1 MSIMPRRNESGALD
15 RGRGGTSR
23 NGLPRRRRVGSLRTA
38 GPSWGATGISTDH
51 AQQGFGALL
60 RAARERALL
69 SQEELAARAGVS
81 PRTLRYLESGRTRRP
96 RLASVRIL
104 ADTLGLRGAE
114 RDRFERAAVPPAPE
128 APADAAEPA
137 VDGSAGLPVPAQ
149 LPADVST
156 FVGRTDALR
165 TLSALSGAGG
175 GTGDPGP
182 LLVTAVAGTAG
193 VGKTALA
200 VHWAHSVA
208 AEFPDGQLFV
218 DLHGYSATG
227 PVHPADA
234 LARLLRDLGVVP
246 TALPGA
252 LEERAALYRT
262 IVAGRRLVVV
272 LDNASSAEQ
281 VRPLLPGSATCAVVV
296 TSRSALGGL
305 VARDGA
311 RRLVIDVLPGPEAR
325 ELIGALVG
333 PRAEAE
339 ADAIAVLAEQCARL
353 PLALRVAAVLAADRP
368 GATLAELTTE
378 IADEERRLELLDA
391 GEDAASA
398 FSVVVSWSYRQ
409 LSPPAALVFR
419 TIGLHPGPHVD
430 AGVVAATAELDAA
443 TTADAL
449 RELVRASMLT
459 ALDGTPGRYWLH
471 DLLRAYAH
479 RTALGSAA
487 PDAVAAA
494 TARMYDHYLRTARA
508 AVALVFPA
516 SAPGPS
522 ERGTTG
528 AAPFATPEEAD
539 RWLDAERPVVAGP
552 GFAAPL
558 HVAVGLSQVLWR
570 HLYDG
575 NHTVEALAVHRR
587 ALDRAREAADL
598 PGRAVA
604 LRGLGSVH
612 WRWGRLERAAELAED
627 ALAASRAAGAARV
640 EAQSLSDSAG
650 IAGQR
655 GDYDTAER
663 RYVAARALHREL
675 GDRPGEAAT
684 LLNLG
689 VVHERRGDLD
699 RAADLYR
706 EAGAAYAGIG
716 YRLGRAK
723 SLLNL
728 GEILRLRGDDRAEDH
743 YREAERLFERER
755 NPVLRARALNGL
767 GDLHRRQGRV
777 EEAVAAHESALE
789 LFRQVD
795 DRIGEGWALDGLGAA
810 RVAEGCADAAL
821 ETYTRAAAIFAEAGD
836 RTGGIS
842 ASNGLGEALCLGG
855 KPDDAAAHFERARRG
870 AATTG
875 DRFEEVRALVGAGRA
890 ALAREDRAAA
900 RNHWTAA
907 LERAASSGTAQ
918 AAEVRD
924 LLDALRRP
932 PAG

>member
-1 MSIMPRRNESGALD
+1 M
-15 RGRGGTSR
+15 
-23 NGLPRRRRVGSLRTA
+23 GSLRTA

-96 RLASVRIL
+96 RLASVRML
-104 ADTLGLRGAE
+104 ADSLGLRGAE

-128 APADAAEPA
+128 APAAAGPA
-137 VDGSAGLPVPAQ
+137 GHASAGPPVPAQ

-175 GTGDPGP
+175 GTRDPGP

-227 PVHPADA
+227 PVPPADA
-234 LARLLRDLGVVP
+234 LARLLRDLGVAP
-246 TALPGA
+246 RALPGA

-281 VRPLLPGSATCAVVV
+281 VRPLLPGTATCAVVV

-311 RRLVIDVLPGPEAR
+311 RRLVIDVLPAPEAR

-339 ADAIAVLAEQCARL
+339 AGAIAVLAEQCARL

-368 GATLAELTTE
+368 GATLAELTAE

-419 TIGLHPGPHVD
+419 RIGLHPGPHVD
-430 AGVVAATAELDAA
+430 ARVLAAMADLDAA
-443 TTADAL
+443 ATGDAL
-449 RELVRASMLT
+449 RELVRASMLS
-459 ALDGTPGRYWLH
+459 ALDGSPGRYWLH

-479 RTALGSAA
+479 RTALGSEA
-487 PDAVAAA
+487 PEAVAGA
-494 TARMYDHYLRTARA
+494 TARMYDHYLDTARA
-508 AVALVFPA
+508 AVELVFPA
-516 SAPGPS
+516 SAPDLP
-522 ERGTTG
+522 ERAG
-528 AAPFATPEEAD
+528 AAGTPFATPEEAD

-558 HVAVGLSQVLWR
+558 PVAVGLSQVLWR

-587 ALDRAREAADL
+587 ALDRAREAGDL

-627 ALAASRAAGAARV
+627 ALAASRAAGVARV

-663 RYVAARALHREL
+663 RYLAACALHRER
-675 GDRPGEAAT
+675 GDRAGEAAA

-706 EAGAAYAGIG
+706 DAGAVYADID

-728 GEILRLRGDDRAEDH
+728 GEILRLRGDGRAEDH
-743 YREAERLFERER
+743 YREAARLFERER
-755 NPVLRARALNGL
+755 NPVLQARALNGL
-767 GDLHRRQGRV
+767 GDLHRRQRRLP
-777 EEAVAAHESALE
+777 EAVAAHESALE
-789 LFRQVD
+789 LFRRAG

-810 RVAEGCADAAL
+810 RVAEGRADDAR

-855 KPDDAAAHFERARRG
+855 RADDAAGHFERARRG

-875 DRFEEVRALVGAGRA
+875 DRFEEVRALVGAGWA
-890 ALAREDRAAA
+890 ALSRGDRAAA
-900 RNHWTAA
+900 REHWTAA
-907 LERAASSGTAQ
+907 QERAASSGTAQ

-924 LLDALRRP
+924 LLDAL
-932 PAG
+932 